1 MKKCVFSLIIF
12 AVLLLQL
19 TILDYFKIFGAK
31 PDLLL
36 ASIIIASLFFE
47 SKWVIVFAVFAGI
60 LKDIFG
66 INTLG
71 INVVLFPLWGF
82 IVIELSK
89 RLSIENNFIY
99 LGFIFVI
106 SILNSMMLRLIF
118 MFMGRLVVP
127 WFVFMRI
134 IFFESLY
141 TTLISSLLFKITKP
155 VLLKYN
161 T

>member
-1 MKKCVFSLIIF
+1 MKKWLFSLIIF
-12 AVLLLQL
+12 VILLFQL
-19 TILDYFKIFGAK
+19 TILDYFKIFGVK

-36 ASIIIASLFFE
+36 ASIVIASLFFE
-47 SKWVIVFAVFAGI
+47 SKWVIVLAVFAGI

-71 INVVLFPLWGF
+71 INVLLFPLWGF

-99 LGFIFVI
+99 LGFIFI
-106 SILNSMMLRLIF
+106 ITILNSMMLRLIS
-118 MFMGRLVVP
+118 MFMGSLVVS
-127 WFVFMRI
+127 WVVFLRI
-134 IFFESLY
+134 AFLESLY
-141 TTLISSLLFKITKP
+141 TSLISPLLFKITKP
-155 VLLKYN
+155 VLLKSN

>member
-1 MKKCVFSLIIF
+1 MKKWLFSLIIF
-12 AVLLLQL
+12 VILLFQL
-19 TILDYFKIFGAK
+19 TILDYFKIFGVK

-36 ASIIIASLFFE
+36 ASIVIASLFFE
-47 SKWVIVFAVFAGI
+47 SKWVIVLAVFAGI

-71 INVVLFPLWGF
+71 INVLLFPLWGF

-99 LGFIFVI
+99 LGFIFI
-106 SILNSMMLRLIF
+106 ITILNSMMLRLIS
-118 MFMGRLVVP
+118 MFMGSIVVS
-127 WFVFMRI
+127 WVVFLRI
-134 IFFESLY
+134 AFLESLY
-141 TTLISSLLFKITKP
+141 TSLISPLLFKITKP
-155 VLLKYN
+155 VLLKSN